1 MQILLNSDN
10 HIAGTLELTE
20 RVESELQAA
29 LDRFADRLTRVEVHL
44 KDVNSVKGGND
55 DIACTIEARP
65 RGLPPVVVTE
75 HAASVALALSSAADT
90 MQGALERT
98 FGRLEDRR

>member
-29 LDRFADRLTRVEVHL
+29 LDRFANRLTRVEVAVDAL
-44 KDVNSVKGGND
+44 L
-55 DIACTIEARP
+55 ILA
-65 RGLPPVVVTE
+65 
-75 HAASVALALSSAADT
+75 ALAWRQVARRRKNVKPAAAPSPT
-90 MQGALERT
+90 A
-98 FGRLEDRR
+98 